1 MVIPTD
7 ADKASDKTQYPFII
21 KILSKLEID
30 RNFLNLVK
38 NIYTESTVN
47 IMLNGEKLVMLLL
60 RLGTRQG

>member
-7 ADKASDKTQYPFII
+7 ADKAFDKTQYPFII

-38 NIYTESTVN
+38 NIYTKSTVN